1 MFNASCVLGGQVEVT
16 IAKFYGHNQDL
27 INCYGISVS
36 QITTDMF
43 NFFCKNNPVISSYM
57 TDHRVCNRH
66 NTPGV
71 TNGAILAYPTGTS
84 EFICGDRVSQSLV
97 FCVVFCRSDN
107 MSNTTGATSR
117 EDTAYPFGGLV
128 FVPWSLARLMLLIWF
143 NYTY

>member
-97 FCVVFCRSDN
+97 FCVVFCRSI
-107 MSNTTGATSR
+107 
-117 EDTAYPFGGLV
+117 
-128 FVPWSLARLMLLIWF
+128 FVLFLFAITWSVRF
-143 NYTY
+143 YGF